1 MTDGQAPVAGRL
13 PETERVGA
21 AERGA
26 TRIADRVVAKVAAQ
40 AAREALRGHPEKTP
54 GEQAGRA
61 PGEEAGP
68 SSGQDSGQERPP
80 ARDGGPV
87 VGRPVRR
94 TSVTVRERT
103 ARVRLALELRYPSDL
118 GAQCGAVRRRVVA
131 RVRELVGMEVP
142 DVALEIDRLHS
153 VHLKGDG
160 AGRVT

>member
-1 MTDGQAPVAGRL
+1 MTDGQVPVAGRL
-13 PETERVGA
+13 PRSERVGA

-40 AAREALRGHPEKTP
+40 AAREALRAHTDNKTP
-54 GEQAGRA
+54 GRNSGGGPAADPGRL
-61 PGEEAGP
+61 
-68 SSGQDSGQERPP
+68 
-80 ARDGGPV
+80 PV

-103 ARVRLALELRYPSDL
+103 ARVRMALELRYPSDL

-160 AGRVT
+160 SGRVT